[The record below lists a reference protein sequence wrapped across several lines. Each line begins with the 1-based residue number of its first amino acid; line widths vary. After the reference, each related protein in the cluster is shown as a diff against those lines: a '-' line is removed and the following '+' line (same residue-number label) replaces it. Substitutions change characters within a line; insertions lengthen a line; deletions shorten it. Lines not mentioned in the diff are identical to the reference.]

1 MTLVAFGINHKT
13 APIEVREKI
22 AFSPTEIPEALQAL
36 LRLPNSAEVALL
48 STCNRTELY
57 LRLEDED
64 LSHIFNWLEQHKSL
78 TRDELNAYHYL
89 YQGEQAVA
97 HMMKVACG
105 LDSMVLGEPQILGYL
120 ASSQKDFAALLSISA
135 FSKE

>member
-22 AFSPTEIPEALQAL
+22 AFSPSEIPEALKDL
-36 LRLPNSAEVALL
+36 LSLPNSAEVALL

-64 LSHIFNWLEQHKSL
+64 LTHIFDWLAHHKSL
-78 TRDELNAYHYL
+78 SRDE
-89 YQGEQAVA
+89 
-97 HMMKVACG
+97 
-105 LDSMVLGEPQILGYL
+105 
-120 ASSQKDFAALLSISA
+120 
-135 FSKE
+135 